1 MRTVPAPQTLRVI
14 AEDAARA
21 VAPDLLAVFRAPMT
35 ISTKRDA
42 HDVVTLHD
50 RAAEEAITAVLT
62 AAVPG
67 SVVLGEEGGTTGGP
81 GSADT
86 TGSTNTTGSAD
97 TTGSTGSADTTGD
110 AVVRWI
116 VDPIDGTAN
125 FARGLAYWCI
135 SIAAEVDGEVVA
147 GVVFDPV
154 ADHVFAA
161 DDDGAWLDGAPMH
174 SSSGPDDAATVLTSF
189 PVQQD
194 LDLLGEAAAFDLLR
208 DLTVRYRHH
217 HSLGSGALNLVHV
230 AAGWSDATMGFAT
243 HPWDVAAGA
252 LVLERAGG
260 WFRGFRGGEP
270 VDRAHL
276 ADDYVAAGAG
286 GSHAELVRRVQ
297 DLSAMTSTDAA
308 AAADRTAADPTAG

>member
-1 MRTVPAPQTLRVI
+1 
-14 AEDAARA
+14 
-21 VAPDLLAVFRAPMT
+21 
-35 ISTKRDA
+35 
-42 HDVVTLHD
+42 
-50 RAAEEAITAVLT
+50 
-62 AAVPG
+62 
-67 SVVLGEEGGTTGGP
+67 
-81 GSADT
+81 
-86 TGSTNTTGSAD
+86 
-97 TTGSTGSADTTGD
+97 
-110 AVVRWI
+110 
-116 VDPIDGTAN
+116 
-125 FARGLAYWCI
+125 
-135 SIAAEVDGEVVA
+135 
-147 GVVFDPV
+147 VVFDPV

-208 DLTVRYRHH
+208 DLTLRYRHH

-230 AAGWSDATMGFAT
+230 AAGWSDVTMGFAT

-260 WFRGFRGGEP
+260 WFRGFRRGEA

-297 DLSAMTSTDAA
+297 GLSAT
-308 AAADRTAADPTAG
+308 TAAD

>member
-1 MRTVPAPQTLRVI
+1 MRTVPAPQTLRAI
-14 AEDAARA
+14 AEEAART

-50 RAAEEAITAVLT
+50 RAAEEAIAAVLT

-67 SVVLGEEGGTTGGP
+67 SVVLGEETGTTG
-81 GSADT
+81 
-86 TGSTNTTGSAD
+86 
-97 TTGSTGSADTTGD
+97 TTGSTGTTGD
-110 AVVRWI
+110 TDGTGDTGSTDDPVVRWI

-208 DLTVRYRHH
+208 DLTLRYRHH

-230 AAGWSDATMGFAT
+230 AAGWSDVTMGFAT

-260 WFRGFRGGEP
+260 WFRGFRRGEV

-297 DLSAMTSTDAA
+297 ELSAT
-308 AAADRTAADPTAG
+308 TAAD

>member
-1 MRTVPAPQTLRVI
+1 MRTVPAPQTLRTI
-14 AEDAARA
+14 AEEAARA

-67 SVVLGEEGGTTGGP
+67 SVVLGEETGR
-81 GSADT
+81 
-86 TGSTNTTGSAD
+86 TG
-97 TTGSTGSADTTGD
+97 TTGSTGTTGTTGEDGSADP
-110 AVVRWI
+110 VVRWI

-161 DDDGAWLDGAPMH
+161 DDVGAWLDGAPMH

-208 DLTVRYRHH
+208 DLTLRYRHH

-260 WFRGFRGGEP
+260 WFRGFRRGGA
-270 VDRAHL
+270 VDRPHL

-297 DLSAMTSTDAA
+297 ELSATTV
-308 AAADRTAADPTAG
+308 AD

>member
-1 MRTVPAPQTLRVI
+1 MRTVPAPQTLRAI
-14 AEDAARA
+14 AEEAART

-67 SVVLGEEGGTTGGP
+67 SVVLGEEGGTTGG
-81 GSADT
+81 
-86 TGSTNTTGSAD
+86 
-97 TTGSTGSADTTGD
+97 TGSTGAAGGIDTAGDNGDTGSAADP
-110 AVVRWI
+110 VVRWI

-161 DDDGAWLDGAPMH
+161 DDVGAWLDGAPMH

-208 DLTVRYRHH
+208 DLTLRYRHH

-230 AAGWSDATMGFAT
+230 AAGWSDVTMGFAT

-260 WFRGFRGGEP
+260 WFRGFRRGDV

-297 DLSAMTSTDAA
+297 ELSAT
-308 AAADRTAADPTAG
+308 TAAD

>member
-1 MRTVPAPQTLRVI
+1 MRTVPAPQTLRAI
-14 AEDAARA
+14 AEEAART

-50 RAAEEAITAVLT
+50 RAAEEAITVVLT

-67 SVVLGEEGGTTGGP
+67 SVVLGEEGGTTGAAGAA
-81 GSADT
+81 GGTDT
-86 TGSTNTTGSAD
+86 TGTAGGV
-97 TTGSTGSADTTGD
+97 GSTDGP
-110 AVVRWI
+110 VVRWI

-147 GVVFDPV
+147 GMVFDPV

-161 DDDGAWLDGAPMH
+161 DDVGAWLDGAPMH

-208 DLTVRYRHH
+208 DLTLRYRHH

-230 AAGWSDATMGFAT
+230 AAGWSDVTMGFAT

-260 WFRGFRGGEP
+260 WFRGFRRGEA
-270 VDRAHL
+270 VGRAHL

-297 DLSAMTSTDAA
+297 ELSATTATD
-308 AAADRTAADPTAG
+308 

>member
-1 MRTVPAPQTLRVI
+1 MRTVPAPQTLRAI
-14 AEDAARA
+14 AEEAART

-50 RAAEEAITAVLT
+50 RAAEEAITVVLT

-67 SVVLGEEGGTTGGP
+67 SVVLGEEGGTTGAAGAA
-81 GSADT
+81 GGTDT
-86 TGSTNTTGSAD
+86 TGTAGGV
-97 TTGSTGSADTTGD
+97 GSTDGP
-110 AVVRWI
+110 VVRWI

-161 DDDGAWLDGAPMH
+161 DDVGAWLDGAPMH

-208 DLTVRYRHH
+208 DLTLRYRHH

-230 AAGWSDATMGFAT
+230 AAGWSDVTMGFAT

-260 WFRGFRGGEP
+260 WFRGFRGGEV

-297 DLSAMTSTDAA
+297 ELSAT
-308 AAADRTAADPTAG
+308 TAAD

>member
-1 MRTVPAPQTLRVI
+1 MRTVPAPQTLRAI
-14 AEDAARA
+14 AEEAART

-67 SVVLGEEGGTTGGP
+67 SVVLGEEGGTTGG
-81 GSADT
+81 
-86 TGSTNTTGSAD
+86 
-97 TTGSTGSADTTGD
+97 TGSTGAAGGIDTAGETGSTADP
-110 AVVRWI
+110 VVRWI

-135 SIAAEVDGEVVA
+135 SIAAEVEGEVVA

-161 DDDGAWLDGAPMH
+161 DDVGAWLDGAPMH

-208 DLTVRYRHH
+208 DLTLRYRHH

-230 AAGWSDATMGFAT
+230 AAGWSDVTMGFAT

-260 WFRGFRGGEP
+260 WFRGFRGGEV

-297 DLSAMTSTDAA
+297 ELSAT
-308 AAADRTAADPTAG
+308 TAAD

>member
-1 MRTVPAPQTLRVI
+1 MRTVPAPQTLRAI
-14 AEDAARA
+14 AEEAART

-50 RAAEEAITAVLT
+50 RAAEEAIAAVLT

-67 SVVLGEEGGTTGGP
+67 SVVLGEETG
-81 GSADT
+81 
-86 TGSTNTTGSAD
+86 
-97 TTGSTGSADTTGD
+97 TTGSTGTTGD
-110 AVVRWI
+110 TDGTGDTGRTDDPVVRWI

-135 SIAAEVDGEVVA
+135 SIAAEVDGAVVA

-161 DDDGAWLDGAPMH
+161 DDVGAWLDGAPMH
-174 SSSGPDDAATVLTSF
+174 SSSEPDDAATVLTSF

-208 DLTVRYRHH
+208 DLTLRYRHH

-230 AAGWSDATMGFAT
+230 AAGWSDVTMGFAT

-260 WFRGFRGGEP
+260 WFRGFRGGEV

-297 DLSAMTSTDAA
+297 ELSATTS
-308 AAADRTAADPTAG
+308 AD

>member
-1 MRTVPAPQTLRVI
+1 MRTVPAPQTLRAI
-14 AEDAARA
+14 AEEAART

-67 SVVLGEEGGTTGGP
+67 SVVLGEEGGTTGG
-81 GSADT
+81 
-86 TGSTNTTGSAD
+86 
-97 TTGSTGSADTTGD
+97 TGSTGAAGGIDTAGDNGDTGSTADP
-110 AVVRWI
+110 VVRWI

-154 ADHVFAA
+154 ADHAFAA
-161 DDDGAWLDGAPMH
+161 DDDGAWLDGAPMQ
-174 SSSGPDDAATVLTSF
+174 SSSGPADAATVLTSF

-208 DLTVRYRHH
+208 DLTLRYRHH

-230 AAGWSDATMGFAT
+230 AAGWSDVTMGFAT

-260 WFRGFRGGEP
+260 WFRGFRRGEA

-297 DLSAMTSTDAA
+297 ELSATTATD
-308 AAADRTAADPTAG
+308 

>member
-1 MRTVPAPQTLRVI
+1 MRTVPAPQTLRAI
-14 AEDAARA
+14 AEEAART

-67 SVVLGEEGGTTGGP
+67 SVVLGEEGGTTGG
-81 GSADT
+81 
-86 TGSTNTTGSAD
+86 
-97 TTGSTGSADTTGD
+97 TGSTGAAGGIDTAGDNGDTGSAADP
-110 AVVRWI
+110 VVRWI

-208 DLTVRYRHH
+208 DLTLRYRHH

-230 AAGWSDATMGFAT
+230 AAGWSDVTMGFAT

-260 WFRGFRGGEP
+260 WFRGFRGGEV

-297 DLSAMTSTDAA
+297 ELSAT
-308 AAADRTAADPTAG
+308 TAAD

>member
-1 MRTVPAPQTLRVI
+1 MRTVPAPQTLRAI
-14 AEDAARA
+14 AEEAART

-50 RAAEEAITAVLT
+50 RAAEEVITAVLT

-67 SVVLGEEGGTTGGP
+67 SVVLGEEGGTTGG
-81 GSADT
+81 
-86 TGSTNTTGSAD
+86 
-97 TTGSTGSADTTGD
+97 TGSTGAAGGIDTAGDNGDTGSTADP
-110 AVVRWI
+110 VVRWI

-208 DLTVRYRHH
+208 DLTLRYRHH

-230 AAGWSDATMGFAT
+230 AAGWSDVTMGFAT

-260 WFRGFRGGEP
+260 WFRGFRRGEA

-297 DLSAMTSTDAA
+297 ELSAATATD
-308 AAADRTAADPTAG
+308 

>member
-1 MRTVPAPQTLRVI
+1 MRTVPAPQTLRAI
-14 AEDAARA
+14 AEEAART

-67 SVVLGEEGGTTGGP
+67 SVVLGEEGGTTGG
-81 GSADT
+81 
-86 TGSTNTTGSAD
+86 
-97 TTGSTGSADTTGD
+97 TGSTGAAGGIDTAGDNGDTGSAADP
-110 AVVRWI
+110 AVRWI

-208 DLTVRYRHH
+208 DLTLRYRHH

-230 AAGWSDATMGFAT
+230 AAGWSDVTMGFAT

-252 LVLERAGG
+252 LVLDRAGG
-260 WFRGFRGGEP
+260 WFRGFRGGEA

-297 DLSAMTSTDAA
+297 ELSATTATD
-308 AAADRTAADPTAG
+308 

>member
-1 MRTVPAPQTLRVI
+1 MRTVPAPQTLRAI
-14 AEDAARA
+14 AEEAART

-67 SVVLGEEGGTTGGP
+67 SVVLGEEGGTTGGS
-81 GSADT
+81 GTAGAAGGIDT
-86 TGSTNTTGSAD
+86 AGTAGGVGSTAVP
-97 TTGSTGSADTTGD
+97 
-110 AVVRWI
+110 VVRWI

-135 SIAAEVDGEVVA
+135 SIAAEVDGAVVA

-161 DDDGAWLDGAPMH
+161 DDVGAWLDGAPMH
-174 SSSGPDDAATVLTSF
+174 SSSGPADAATVLTSF

-208 DLTVRYRHH
+208 DLTLRYRHH

-230 AAGWSDATMGFAT
+230 AAGWSDVTMGFAT

-260 WFRGFRGGEP
+260 WFRGFRRGEA
-270 VDRAHL
+270 VGRAHL

-297 DLSAMTSTDAA
+297 ELSATTATD
-308 AAADRTAADPTAG
+308 

>member
-1 MRTVPAPQTLRVI
+1 MRTVPAPQTLRAI

-67 SVVLGEEGGTTGGP
+67 SVVLGEEGGTTGG
-81 GSADT
+81 
-86 TGSTNTTGSAD
+86 TGGTGG
-97 TTGSTGSADTTGD
+97 TGTAGGLGRTAGP
-110 AVVRWI
+110 VVRWI

-161 DDDGAWLDGAPMH
+161 DDDGAWLDGAPMY

-208 DLTVRYRHH
+208 DLTLRYRHH

-230 AAGWSDATMGFAT
+230 AAGWSDVTMGFAT

-260 WFRGFRGGEP
+260 WFQGFRRGEA
-270 VDRAHL
+270 VGRAHL

-297 DLSAMTSTDAA
+297 ELSAT
-308 AAADRTAADPTAG
+308 TAAG

>member
-1 MRTVPAPQTLRVI
+1 MRTVPAPQTLRAI
-14 AEDAARA
+14 AEEAART

-50 RAAEEAITAVLT
+50 RAAEESITAVLT

-67 SVVLGEEGGTTGGP
+67 SVVLGEEGGTTGG
-81 GSADT
+81 
-86 TGSTNTTGSAD
+86 
-97 TTGSTGSADTTGD
+97 TGSTGAAGGIDTAGDNGDTGSTADP
-110 AVVRWI
+110 VVRWI

-161 DDDGAWLDGAPMH
+161 DDVGAWLDGAPMH

-208 DLTVRYRHH
+208 DLTLRYRHH

-230 AAGWSDATMGFAT
+230 AAGWSDVTMGFAT

-260 WFRGFRGGEP
+260 WFRGFRGGEV

-297 DLSAMTSTDAA
+297 ELSATTATD
-308 AAADRTAADPTAG
+308 

>member
-1 MRTVPAPQTLRVI
+1 MRTVPAPQTLRAI
-14 AEDAARA
+14 AEEAART

-67 SVVLGEEGGTTGGP
+67 SVVLGEETG
-81 GSADT
+81 T
-86 TGSTNTTGSAD
+86 TGST
-97 TTGSTGSADTTGD
+97 TGSTTGTAGDTGSTADP
-110 AVVRWI
+110 VVRWI

-161 DDDGAWLDGAPMH
+161 DDEGAWLDGAPMR

-208 DLTVRYRHH
+208 DLTLRYRHH

-230 AAGWSDATMGFAT
+230 AAGWSDVTMGFAT

-260 WFRGFRGGEP
+260 WFRGFRGGE
-270 VDRAHL
+270 VVHRAHL

-297 DLSAMTSTDAA
+297 ELSAT
-308 AAADRTAADPTAG
+308 TAAD

>member
-1 MRTVPAPQTLRVI
+1 MRTVPAPQTLRAI
-14 AEDAARA
+14 AEEAART

-67 SVVLGEEGGTTGGP
+67 SVVLGEEGGTTGNTGTA
-81 GSADT
+81 GD
-86 TGSTNTTGSAD
+86 TGSTAD
-97 TTGSTGSADTTGD
+97 TDGTGDTGSTAGP
-110 AVVRWI
+110 VVRWI
-116 VDPIDGTAN
+116 VDPVDGTAN

-208 DLTVRYRHH
+208 DLTLRYRHH

-230 AAGWSDATMGFAT
+230 AAGWSDVTMGFAT

-260 WFRGFRGGEP
+260 WFRGFRRGEA

-297 DLSAMTSTDAA
+297 ELSAT
-308 AAADRTAADPTAG
+308 TAAD

>member
-1 MRTVPAPQTLRVI
+1 MRTVPAPQTLRAI
-14 AEDAARA
+14 AEEAART

-67 SVVLGEEGGTTGGP
+67 SVVLGEETG
-81 GSADT
+81 
-86 TGSTNTTGSAD
+86 
-97 TTGSTGSADTTGD
+97 TTGSTGSTGSTGTTGD
-110 AVVRWI
+110 TDGTGDTGSTDDPVVRWI

-208 DLTVRYRHH
+208 DLTLRYRHH

-260 WFRGFRGGEP
+260 WFRGFRRGDV

-297 DLSAMTSTDAA
+297 ELSAT
-308 AAADRTAADPTAG
+308 TAAD

>member
-1 MRTVPAPQTLRVI
+1 MRTVPAPQTLRAI
-14 AEDAARA
+14 AEEAART

-67 SVVLGEEGGTTGGP
+67 SVVLGEEGGTTGG
-81 GSADT
+81 
-86 TGSTNTTGSAD
+86 
-97 TTGSTGSADTTGD
+97 TGSTGAAGGIDTAGDNGDTGSTADP
-110 AVVRWI
+110 VVRWI

-208 DLTVRYRHH
+208 DLTLRYRHH

-230 AAGWSDATMGFAT
+230 AAGWSDVTMGFAT

-260 WFRGFRGGEP
+260 WFRGFRRGEA

-297 DLSAMTSTDAA
+297 ELSATTATD
-308 AAADRTAADPTAG
+308 

>member
-1 MRTVPAPQTLRVI
+1 MRTVPAPQTLRAI
-14 AEDAARA
+14 AEEAART

-50 RAAEEAITAVLT
+50 RAAEEAIAAVLT

-67 SVVLGEEGGTTGGP
+67 SVVLGEETGTTG
-81 GSADT
+81 
-86 TGSTNTTGSAD
+86 
-97 TTGSTGSADTTGD
+97 TTGSTGTTGD
-110 AVVRWI
+110 TDGTGDTGRTDDPVVRWI

-208 DLTVRYRHH
+208 DLTLRYRHH

-230 AAGWSDATMGFAT
+230 AAGWSDVTMGFAT

-260 WFRGFRGGEP
+260 WFRGFRRGGA

-297 DLSAMTSTDAA
+297 ELSATTDA
-308 AAADRTAADPTAG
+308 D